1 MSCTLATATIM
12 SPRADAVA
20 ALPSSTKAA
29 AAASSQAHR
38 FSHRRTGSSASSSA
52 PNPPSAE
59 QEDAA
64 PSVSAA
70 APVETKQEAAAADDR
85 APGCDQSDDGSVG
98 TRSTPGPET
107 PRHENPAGDDVRRR
121 SSASSTMSATAR
133 RSDFTT
139 SNIPPFRGRHGD
151 TGYGGV
157 SGKNSIIEEQTE
169 KPRRSSGPSVFMIPA
184 PVPPR
189 AASSHG
195 GAYATGLGIE
205 GLADSTA
212 SAGAMARTYSSDRV
226 HTEPAPGEARG
237 AAPLKRSL
245 APGEM
250 DAQPSELRTSAQREV
265 NE

>member
-1 MSCTLATATIM
+1 M
-12 SPRADAVA
+12 SPRADAAA

-29 AAASSQAHR
+29 AAASSQAHL
-38 FSHRRTGSSASSSA
+38 FDHRRTGASASSSA
-52 PNPPSAE
+52 PNPPSTK

-64 PSVSAA
+64 SSASAA
-70 APVETKQEAAAADDR
+70 APIEAKQEAAAVADR

-107 PRHENPAGDDVRRR
+107 PRHDNTAGDDVRRR
-121 SSASSTMSATAR
+121 SSASSTMSAPPR
-133 RSDFTT
+133 RSDFSTG
-139 SNIPPFRGRHGD
+139 NIPPFRGRHGD
-151 TGYGGV
+151 TGNGGF
-157 SGKNSIIEEQTE
+157 SGRNSIIEEQTE

-184 PVPPR
+184 PVPPP
-189 AASSHG
+189 APSHS

-205 GLADSTA
+205 LVEPVAP
-212 SAGAMARTYSSDRV
+212 AGAMARTYSSDRV
-226 HTEPAPGEARG
+226 HTEPAPAEGRG

-250 DAQPSELRTSAQREV
+250 DSQPSELRTSAQGEV